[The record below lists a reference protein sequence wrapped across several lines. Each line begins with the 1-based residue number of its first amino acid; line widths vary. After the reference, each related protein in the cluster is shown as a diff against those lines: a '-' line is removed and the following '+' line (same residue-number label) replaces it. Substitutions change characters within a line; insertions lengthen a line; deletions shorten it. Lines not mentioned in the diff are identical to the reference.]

1 VTDIELRY
9 LRSFMAVAEDL
20 SITRAASRT
29 YLSQQAIS
37 RQIQSLERAFGVTLL
52 VRTSRGVLLT
62 AAGTELAAG
71 AKTLA
76 ADVQALTQR
85 VRAAEREQSGTL
97 RLACCPYLTS
107 MLAMKV
113 AHAIEAGVP
122 GIEVDVVSA
131 PTPRDKMRR
140 LIDGEADASFMWVP
154 PGGTPLNDAP
164 VRQDRRAVAVP
175 ETHELAARSS
185 VTLEDLADLPVVIA
199 DRFFTESEVRHWIAD
214 PRPNGRPA
222 VRGPVVSQ
230 VEEALMQ
237 VKRGNGVWLAPEPL
251 ARWGDPMPGVR
262 WIAIDDADF
271 PLSAVW
277 SDDAPTDLIA
287 LLVAEA
293 RAACAR
299 N

>member
-1 VTDIELRY
+1 
-9 LRSFMAVAEDL
+9 
-20 SITRAASRT
+20 
-29 YLSQQAIS
+29 
-37 RQIQSLERAFGVTLL
+37 
-52 VRTSRGVLLT
+52 
-62 AAGTELAAG
+62 
-71 AKTLA
+71 
-76 ADVQALTQR
+76 
-85 VRAAEREQSGTL
+85 
-97 RLACCPYLTS
+97 

-113 AHAIEAGVP
+113 AGAIETAVP
-122 GIEVDVVSA
+122 GIQVEVVSA

-164 VRQDRRAVAVP
+164 VRQDRRAVAVA
-175 ETHELAARSS
+175 EAHELAGRSV
-185 VTLEDLADLPVVIA
+185 VTLRDLADAPVVIT
-199 DRFFTESEVRHWIAD
+199 DRFFCESEVRYWIAD
-214 PRPNGRPA
+214 PRPDGRPA

-251 ARWGDPMPGVR
+251 ARWADPVPGVR
-262 WIAIDDADF
+262 WVAVDDAEDF

-277 SDDAPTDLIA
+277 SDDAPTDLVA

-293 RAACAR
+293 RTACSP